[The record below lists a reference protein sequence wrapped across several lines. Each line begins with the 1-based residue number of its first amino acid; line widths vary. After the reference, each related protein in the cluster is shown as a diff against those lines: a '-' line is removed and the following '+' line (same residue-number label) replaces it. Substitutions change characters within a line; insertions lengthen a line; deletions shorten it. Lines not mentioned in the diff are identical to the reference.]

1 MEIKELKEVSP
12 DMWLLIVVFLLATII
27 PGVLLLFLFDRG
39 LFMEMD
45 TFKLMLLAISIT
57 APVWIVNIFIVGLF
71 YNEIGEDDVAFFKNI
86 AATGSI
92 VSIPTLFIPI
102 FIRVFITFPVL
113 WAIVI
118 GVIINMLILMWIYYL
133 YRMPPKTSL
142 GKDKSK

>member
-12 DMWLLIVVFLLATII
+12 DMWFLVVVFLLATII

-57 APVWIVNIFIVGLF
+57 APVWIVNIFILGFVDNGREKDEV
-71 YNEIGEDDVAFFKNI
+71 EIFKSI
-86 AATGSI
+86 TFAGSV

-102 FIRVFITFPVL
+102 IIRVFITLPVL

-118 GVIINMLILMWIYYL
+118 GIIINIAMLTWAYYSCA
-133 YRMPPKTSL
+133 MPQKTSL
-142 GKDKSK
+142 EKDNDK